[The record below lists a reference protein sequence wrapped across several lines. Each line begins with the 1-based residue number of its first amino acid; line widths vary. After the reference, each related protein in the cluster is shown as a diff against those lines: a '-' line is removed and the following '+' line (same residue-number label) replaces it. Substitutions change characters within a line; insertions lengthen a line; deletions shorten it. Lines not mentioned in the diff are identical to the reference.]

1 MTTPPEVP
9 HRPGSQT
16 NPQAPEELTDEV
28 TDNAPV
34 RLVNWLGF
42 LLVGVVVNLLFL
54 WGIQGS
60 MGDASVAIWTK
71 VLSWLPF
78 NVIATAFYLVCYL
91 KLSALVWRL
100 LALVMIVA
108 NWLSFFNA

>member
-1 MTTPPEVP
+1 MNSPPP
-9 HRPGSQT
+9 DLPRDQDIPG
-16 NPQAPEELTDEV
+16 APDS
-28 TDNAPV
+28 APA

-42 LLVGVVVNLLFL
+42 LLIGVAVNLLFL

-78 NVIATAFYLVCYL
+78 NLIASVFYLVCYL
-91 KLSALVWRL
+91 KLTALAWRL
-100 LALVMIVA
+100 LALVMIGA
-108 NWLSFFNA
+108 NWLSFFAS